1 MAHALSGAVGS
12 VLAVM
17 LLYPIDTVK
26 LLVQTANADTNAG
39 FFTTLRK
46 VIGGEGILRLY
57 KGLTASV
64 ITESIHSF
72 NYWVFHGLAFKYL
85 ASANDTSKTPAS
97 QRLLLNL
104 VAKQL
109 NWLCTVPF
117 EVIAGTNQLDPGNP
131 GFFATAV
138 MLYRTGGIGT
148 FYRGLVVSL
157 VLAINPAIMNTM
169 ITSLLRGVAV
179 FKKSIGF
186 DRESAWDH
194 GPATIG
200 VATALS
206 KFAAT
211 AATYPLI
218 RAKVLQQT
226 AKTGTSHLSMFAIW
240 ADIIKT
246 EGPKGLYRGIL
257 AMTYKTVLHNALMM
271 AFKHMLSPT
280 RAITPPATP
289 ELRRE
294 EFMPP
299 MTFIARDPF
308 PADLCNAQKL
318 DEILSYLKPG
328 QREAVNKLEERLEGV
343 AKELQ
348 QVHLLEGRLDH
359 VSGELT
365 QLKAMLAT
373 LVELQTKSRKNMP
386 HGVHPACNLRCQA

>member
-1 MAHALSGAVGS
+1 
-12 VLAVM
+12 VM

-26 LLVQTANADTNAG
+26 LLVQTATANSNSG
-39 FFTTLRK
+39 FFMTLRT
-46 VIGGEGILRLY
+46 VIGADGIFRLY
-57 KGLTASV
+57 KGLTAVV

-72 NYWVFHGLAFKYL
+72 NYWFFHGLLFNHL
-85 ASANDTSKTPAS
+85 ARANDTSKTPAS

-117 EVIAGTNQLDPGNP
+117 EVIASTNQLDPRNP
-131 GFFATAV
+131 GFCSTAV
-138 MLYRTGGIGT
+138 MLYRAGGIGT

-169 ITSLLRGVAV
+169 ITSILKIVAV
-179 FKKSIGF
+179 FKKSMGA
-186 DRESAWDH
+186 DCETARDH

-206 KFAAT
+206 KFTAT

-226 AKTGTSHLSMFAIW
+226 AKTGTDQLSMFEIW
-240 ADIIKT
+240 ADIMKT

-257 AMTYKTVLHNALMM
+257 AMTYKTVLHNTLMM
-271 AFKHMLSPT
+271 AFKHMLGPT
-280 RAITPPATP
+280 RVITPPATP

-294 EFMPP
+294 ELMPP
-299 MTFIARDPF
+299 MTFMARDPF
-308 PADLCNAQKL
+308 PADLCNAEKL
-318 DEILSYLKPG
+318 DEILSYLRPG
-328 QREAVNKLEERLEGV
+328 QRDAVHKLEERLEGV
-343 AKELQ
+343 SKELQ

-359 VSGELT
+359 VSTEMK
-365 QLKAMLAT
+365 QLKAMLAM
-373 LVELQTKSRKNMP
+373 LVELQMKSQKKIPN
-386 HGVHPACNLRCQA
+386 GVPA

>member
-26 LLVQTANADTNAG
+26 VLVQTAAAGTNAG
-39 FFTTLRK
+39 FFTTLRM
-46 VIGGEGILRLY
+46 VIGAEGIARLY

-72 NYWVFHGLAFKYL
+72 NYWFFHGLLFKYL
-85 ASANDTSKTPAS
+85 ARANDTSKTPAS

-117 EVIAGTNQLDPGNP
+117 EVIAGSNQLDPGNP
-131 GFFATAV
+131 GFFATTV

-169 ITSLLRGVAV
+169 ITSILQVVAV
-179 FKKSIGF
+179 FRKSMGVEH
-186 DRESAWDH
+186 ESARDH

-211 AATYPLI
+211 AVTYPLI

-226 AKTGTSHLSMFAIW
+226 AQTGTGRLSMFAIW

-257 AMTYKTVLHNALMM
+257 AMTYKTVLHNTLMM
-271 AFKHMLSPT
+271 AFKHMLSST

-294 EFMPP
+294 ELMPP
-299 MTFIARDPF
+299 MTVMARDPF
-308 PADLCNAQKL
+308 PADLCNAEKL
-318 DEILSYLKPG
+318 DEILSYLRPG
-328 QREAVNKLEERLEGV
+328 QSDAVHKLEERLEMV
-343 AKELQ
+343 THELE

-359 VSGELT
+359 VSAEMN

-373 LVELQTKSRKNMP
+373 LMELQTKSQKMP
-386 HGVHPACNLRCQA
+386 NGVHPACTFLSYA